1 MLDSWRSDKAPLLWH
16 VATLLGMVLFFGPKR
31 HRFLARE
38 PRTMPALRE
47 LVELCSFLDVTDLH
61 QALLDLFGPVT
72 LGRLAAASGQLHN
85 RVQWMVQRLKT
96 HRDGLK
102 EDLFFFC
109 GRCAMK
115 TIQGGVLRNGA
126 WSTPQIPGRPTRNQ
140 GWLPSPELPTPRFA
154 AAAAVL
160 GKDILVMGGYGGM
173 DLDVTEKFDPV
184 TNRWSRPPELQL
196 SCARSECA
204 AAVLD
209 ARVYLVAGTSW
220 GKEIS
225 LVERCDGRGWEEVEP
240 LSLARSGCAA
250 AVTGGHLYV
259 VGGFARGDS
268 LRLFERFDGSK
279 WTQLRPTLT
288 GRWSCAAVG
297 LQGSIYLCGGYN
309 GGVPLDSVDRYDPR
323 FGWWERVA
331 TLPTPRKRIAALA
344 REDTLYIMG
353 GFDGSQTTSVSE
365 QLVLPSKKWK
375 TSELPVATE
384 WGAAVRVLR

>member
-16 VATLLGMVLFFGPKR
+16 VATLLGVVLFFGPKR

-196 SCARSECA
+196 SCARSE
-204 AAVLD
+204 
-209 ARVYLVAGTSW
+209 
-220 GKEIS
+220 S
-225 LVERCDGRGWEEVEP
+225 L
-240 LSLARSGCAA
+240 GCL
-250 AVTGGHLYV
+250 G
-259 VGGFARGDS
+259 
-268 LRLFERFDGSK
+268 
-279 WTQLRPTLT
+279 
-288 GRWSCAAVG
+288 
-297 LQGSIYLCGGYN
+297 
-309 GGVPLDSVDRYDPR
+309 
-323 FGWWERVA
+323 
-331 TLPTPRKRIAALA
+331 
-344 REDTLYIMG
+344 
-353 GFDGSQTTSVSE
+353 
-365 QLVLPSKKWK
+365 
-375 TSELPVATE
+375 
-384 WGAAVRVLR
+384 

>member
-1 MLDSWRSDKAPLLWH
+1 MERPG
-16 VATLLGMVLFFGPKR
+16 VKR
-31 HRFLARE
+31 
-38 PRTMPALRE
+38 
-47 LVELCSFLDVTDLH
+47 
-61 QALLDLFGPVT
+61 
-72 LGRLAAASGQLHN
+72 
-85 RVQWMVQRLKT
+85 
-96 HRDGLK
+96 
-102 EDLFFFC
+102 
-109 GRCAMK
+109 
-115 TIQGGVLRNGA
+115 
-126 WSTPQIPGRPTRNQ
+126 
-140 GWLPSPELPTPRFA
+140 
-154 AAAAVL
+154 
-160 GKDILVMGGYGGM
+160 
-173 DLDVTEKFDPV
+173 
-184 TNRWSRPPELQL
+184 
-196 SCARSECA
+196 
-204 AAVLD
+204 
-209 ARVYLVAGTSW
+209 
-220 GKEIS
+220 
-225 LVERCDGRGWEEVEP
+225 WEEVEP